1 MEEFDEKNRPMPNP
15 KWIAN
20 TKPDCSAGANLI
32 LARITAKVK
41 ATVAC
46 IKELILTD
54 KFHLQSKYC
63 IMLSSDALS

>member
-15 KWIAN
+15 KWIAK
-20 TKPDCSAGANLI
+20 TKPDCLAGANLI
-32 LARITAKVK
+32 LARSTAKVK